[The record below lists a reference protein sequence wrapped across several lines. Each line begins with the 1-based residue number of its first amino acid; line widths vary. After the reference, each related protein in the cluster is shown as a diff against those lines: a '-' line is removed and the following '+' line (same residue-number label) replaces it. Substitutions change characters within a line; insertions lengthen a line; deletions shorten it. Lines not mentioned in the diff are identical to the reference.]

1 MSTKYLPDLSDSELF
16 VLWASLSKGSDVA
29 SLDTI
34 IKFAR
39 AVEHGVAAHC
49 ARMAELEASNDRI
62 QSTIANFD
70 NPDSSDVD
78 PRLLEKA
85 RAHLATQASPAPVP
99 DEQAG
104 EPVGIVMQRSI
115 AGYPMPNT
123 SGVEWLRPVPD
134 GAKLYTRPVA
144 AEKREPHTSE
154 QRARPDRFVPSPDG
168 RSIDDDDFIY
178 DATLKVTGDFADD
191 ATRHS
196 YARWICDRLN
206 AGGTHPSTGEDA

>member
-1 MSTKYLPDLSDSELF
+1 MSTIDYFGMADGI
-16 VLWASLSKGSDVA
+16 AMTVA
-29 SLDTI
+29 
-34 IKFAR
+34 K
-39 AVEHGVAAHC
+39 VAAPLTNEQFL
-49 ARMAELEASNDRI
+49 ALAGALG
-62 QSTIANFD
+62 
-70 NPDSSDVD
+70 VYV
-78 PRLLEKA
+78 EKA
-85 RAHLATQASPAPVP
+85 IASQASPAPVP
-99 DEQAG
+99 DEQAPHGWLYRDEMEKWVFVPG
-104 EPVGIVMQRSI
+104 E
-115 AGYPMPNT
+115 
-123 SGVEWLRPVPD
+123 RPPSWPWKQPTLT
-134 GAKLYTRPVA
+134 AIYTRPVA